1 MNAVIRIS
9 AAAIAALAFS
19 AGAQADTVKLTG
31 FRDGLRADVDL
42 DVPRDLST
50 KGGEYVGLWNG
61 NSFHSL
67 CVDVMQNISFGS
79 TYTDYT
85 AVSAATHGFSAT
97 QESLLNKLYTNHY
110 AASRASNASAAAF
123 QIAAWEIAYDGNGTL
138 DIGGGSFIMG
148 AGGSA
153 AAKTTASGWL
163 GTLAGAST
171 GNWTFTVLES
181 GRHQDLLVAMPVP
194 EPSSMAMLL
203 AGLGVMG
210 AIARRRKS
218 PAA

>member
-1 MNAVIRIS
+1 MNTVTRIT

-31 FRDGLRADVDL
+31 FRDGLSASVDL
-42 DVPRDLST
+42 DAPRNVT
-50 KGGEYVGLWNG
+50 TQGGEYVGLWNG
-61 NSFHSL
+61 NTFNSL

-79 TYTDYT
+79 SYTDYT
-85 AVSAATHGFSAT
+85 AVSAAAHGFTAT
-97 QESLLNKLYTNHY
+97 QQTLLNKLYTNHY
-110 AASRASNASAAAF
+110 AASRANGISAAAF

-138 DIGGGSFIMG
+138 DIGAGSFRMGVGGSG
-148 AGGSA
+148 T
-153 AAKTTASGWL
+153 AKTTASSWL
-163 GTLAGAST
+163 SGLAGAST
-171 GNWTFTVLES
+171 GAWSFTVLES

-210 AIARRRKS
+210 GIARRRKS